1 MEIINRIPRMV
12 SVAREL
18 RNEHRRVGLIPTMGA
33 LHEGHLMLMTRAR
46 EMCDTL
52 VISIFVNPT
61 QFGPGED
68 FERYPRDLPHDAELA
83 FSRGVDLIFAPT
95 PEEMFPEGF
104 TTYVNVEGLG
114 SRLEG
119 ASRPGHFKGVTTV
132 VAKLLNIVR
141 PDFVF
146 FGRKDAQQV
155 VLIKRMVRDLAMDV
169 EVVVNPT
176 MRDEDGLALS
186 SRNAYLSPEER
197 RAAPVLRRALE
208 RCRAMYNAGDRD
220 ADRMI
225 SAMRSTIVQESL
237 ARIDYLSITDTEKLD
252 RFEIIPPN
260 QPVLVSLAVFIGST
274 RLIDNIVLNGQ
285 L

>member
-1 MEIINRIPRMV
+1 MV

>member
-1 MEIINRIPRMV
+1 MV

-18 RNEHRRVGLIPTMGA
+18 RNERRRVGLVPTMGA

-61 QFGPGED
+61 QFGPSED
-68 FERYPRDLPHDAELA
+68 LDAYPRDLPHDAELA
-83 FSRGVDLIFAPT
+83 FSRGVDLIFAPSA
-95 PEEMFPEGF
+95 EEMFPEDF
-104 TTYVNVEGLG
+104 TTYVNVEGL
-114 SRLEG
+114 SSKLEG

-225 SAMRSTIVQESL
+225 SAMRAVIVQEPL
-237 ARIDYLSITDTEKLD
+237 AKVDYLAITDTENLD
-252 RFEIIPPN
+252 RFEIIPAN
-260 QPVLVSLAVFIGST
+260 QPVLVSLAVFIGPT